1 MKKLTIIVCLL
12 LSINQNMASNN
23 KLGQADKKCLG
34 NSKNFHGDATCLFRM
49 ALAIDDKITHRL
61 AHDKR
66 LLAEYN
72 KERDALRNKCEDD
85 HRSED
90 GILYDYNEALAYQ
103 CFLKKMNKLN
113 TKYK

>member
-1 MKKLTIIVCLL
+1 MKKLTIIACLL

-34 NSKNFHGDATCLFRM
+34 NSKNFHGDATCLFHM

-72 KERDALRNKCEDD
+72 KERDAE
-85 HRSED
+85 
-90 GILYDYNEALAYQ
+90 
-103 CFLKKMNKLN
+103 
-113 TKYK
+113 